1 MVSNLILS
9 LRKNR
14 TNKKT
19 GTDRTLANIKDGE
32 LCNNSLRLL
41 PVSGAYGYPGRS
53 RTAGTSK
60 MELFVITVNG
70 FQHYHGDT

>member
-14 TNKKT
+14 SNKKT

-32 LCNNSLRLL
+32 LSNNSLRLL

-70 FQHYHGDT
+70 FQHHHGDT